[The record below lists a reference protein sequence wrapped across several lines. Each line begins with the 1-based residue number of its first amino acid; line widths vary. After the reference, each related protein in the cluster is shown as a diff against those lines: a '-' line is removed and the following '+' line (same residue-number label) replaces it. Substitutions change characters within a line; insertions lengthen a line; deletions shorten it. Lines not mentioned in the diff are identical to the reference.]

1 MISNFI
7 MLSDYKNDSLSYE
20 DKIEI
25 LSEKVDQN
33 YKYTLVILFDK
44 DTFEYKD
51 IHLEETKEE
60 GKKYVLISGSSAGTN
75 YTPTAKIT
83 DIERT
88 FENKIFKYFSNN
100 KYRQKYLVIDKIY
113 LQLKE
118 NKENIL
124 KKLKT
129 FFSDKKSS
137 KEKYLITIG
146 FIYSNKEIYYLK
158 DIIQDDSELS
168 KFKEIIL
175 NSFEED
181 NSEIKGQGKCYS
193 CDSFK
198 TVVAKG
204 FPLKFYTFDKINYI
218 SNGFKEKEMYKNFPL
233 CIDCIY
239 KIINGYYFIDNYLNF
254 KLARIDYYLIPDF
267 VINNNS
273 DFVDTLKYLIK
284 DYYNRKNTL
293 SNLRKITEDEN
304 EILDYL
310 RMNNIYILYNF
321 LFYEKENNAFRIKLF
336 IENTL
341 PTTITK
347 IFSVKEYID
356 RVFKGDILLSKITDK
371 NLNKIL
377 GEEFKL
383 DSAKDKVFNGNEK
396 LFLKAIENIFKMIP
410 ISKSTL
416 FKQVSD
422 KLNSAFKSGSILENT
437 IYVFKFYLF
446 LLELNLMQ
454 EVIGMPEDAIKPEKL
469 ENINQTNIELA
480 ENFFNNF
487 SKAFINDLFKF
498 IFLEGVLTQLFIKE
512 QQRRRGSS
520 PFIKNIKNLKMNEND
535 FKILYKELVNKIM
548 EYDINYKIFTILKE
562 LVSYYYLKVGT
573 DWKENYKNISL
584 DEINFYFALGM
595 SFSNYFENTFKSN

>member
-7 MLSDYKNDSLSYE
+7 MLSDYKSDSLSYE

-25 LSEKVDQN
+25 LSEKVEQN
-33 YKYTLVILFDK
+33 YKYALVILFDK

-83 DIERT
+83 KIERT

-129 FFSDKKSS
+129 LFSD

-146 FIYSNKEIYYLK
+146 FIDSNKEIYYLK

-181 NSEIKGQGKCYS
+181 NSEVKGQGKCYS

-239 KIINGYYFIDNYLNF
+239 KIINGYYFIDNYLSF

-310 RMNNIYILYNF
+310 RLNNIYILYNF

-341 PTTITK
+341 PTTISK

-422 KLNSAFKSGSILENT
+422 KLNSAFKSGSILETT

-446 LLELNLMQ
+446 LLELNLIQ
-454 EVIGMPEDAIKPEKL
+454 EVIGMPEDAIKPEKI

>member
-422 KLNSAFKSGSILENT
+422 KLNSAFKSGSILETT

-454 EVIGMPEDAIKPEKL
+454 EVIGMPEDAIKPEKI

>member
-7 MLSDYKNDSLSYE
+7 MLSDYKSDSLSYE

-33 YKYTLVILFDK
+33 YKYALVILFDK

-83 DIERT
+83 KIERT

-129 FFSDKKSS
+129 LFSD

-146 FIYSNKEIYYLK
+146 FIDSNKEIYYLK

-181 NSEIKGQGKCYS
+181 NSEVKGQGKCYS

-239 KIINGYYFIDNYLNF
+239 KIINGYYFIDNYLSF

-310 RMNNIYILYNF
+310 RLNNIYILYNF

-341 PTTITK
+341 PTTISK

-422 KLNSAFKSGSILENT
+422 KLNSAFKSGSILETT

-446 LLELNLMQ
+446 LLELNLIQ
-454 EVIGMPEDAIKPEKL
+454 EVIGMPEDAIKPEKI

>member
-341 PTTITK
+341 PTTISK

-422 KLNSAFKSGSILENT
+422 KLNSAFKSGSILETT

-446 LLELNLMQ
+446 LLELNLIQ
-454 EVIGMPEDAIKPEKL
+454 EVIGMPEDAIKPEKI

>member
-33 YKYTLVILFDK
+33 YKYALVILFDK

-83 DIERT
+83 KIERT

-129 FFSDKKSS
+129 LFSD

-146 FIYSNKEIYYLK
+146 FIDSNKEIYYLK

-181 NSEIKGQGKCYS
+181 NSEVKGQGKCYS

-239 KIINGYYFIDNYLNF
+239 KIINGYYFIDNYLSF

-310 RMNNIYILYNF
+310 RLNNIYILYNF

-341 PTTITK
+341 PTTISK

-422 KLNSAFKSGSILENT
+422 KLNSAFKSGSILETT

-446 LLELNLMQ
+446 LLELNLIQ

>member
-1 MISNFI
+1 
-7 MLSDYKNDSLSYE
+7 MLSDYKSDSLSYE

-33 YKYTLVILFDK
+33 YKYALVILFDK

-83 DIERT
+83 KIERT

-129 FFSDKKSS
+129 LFSD

-146 FIYSNKEIYYLK
+146 FIDSNKEIYYLK

-181 NSEIKGQGKCYS
+181 NSEVKGQGKCYS

-239 KIINGYYFIDNYLNF
+239 KIINGYYFIDNYLSF

-310 RMNNIYILYNF
+310 RLNNIYILYNF

-341 PTTITK
+341 PTTISK

-422 KLNSAFKSGSILENT
+422 KLNSAFKSGSILETT

-446 LLELNLMQ
+446 LLELNLIQ
-454 EVIGMPEDAIKPEKL
+454 EVIGMPEDAIKPEKI

>member
-7 MLSDYKNDSLSYE
+7 MLSDYKSDSLSYE

-33 YKYTLVILFDK
+33 YKYALVILFDK

-83 DIERT
+83 KIERT

-129 FFSDKKSS
+129 LFSD

-146 FIYSNKEIYYLK
+146 FIDSNKEIYYLK

-181 NSEIKGQGKCYS
+181 NSEVKGQGKCYS

-239 KIINGYYFIDNYLNF
+239 KIINGYYFIDNYLSF

-293 SNLRKITEDEN
+293 SNLRKVTEDEN

-310 RMNNIYILYNF
+310 RLNNIYILYNF

-341 PTTITK
+341 PTTISK

-422 KLNSAFKSGSILENT
+422 KLNSAFKSGSILETT

-446 LLELNLMQ
+446 LLELNLIQ
-454 EVIGMPEDAIKPEKL
+454 EVIGMPEDAIKPEKI